1 VIEEM
6 AVAAGFIVMAVAAF
20 AVAVRLG
27 MLVGL
32 RLDRALEAR
41 AGAGGDDN
49 LVIDDKSGRE
59 EYRGE

>member
-1 VIEEM
+1 
-6 AVAAGFIVMAVAAF
+6 
-20 AVAVRLG
+20 

-41 AGAGGDDN
+41 ASTGAEEGLAPSNAAPSAAPQKPIADDRH
-49 LVIDDKSGRE
+49 GRE

>member
-1 VIEEM
+1 MDEM
-6 AVAAGFIVMAVAAF
+6 AVAVVFIVLAVAAF
-20 AVAVRLG
+20 AASVRVG

-41 AGAGGDDN
+41 AGAGGDDK
-49 LVIDDKSGRE
+49 LVIDDVNGRE